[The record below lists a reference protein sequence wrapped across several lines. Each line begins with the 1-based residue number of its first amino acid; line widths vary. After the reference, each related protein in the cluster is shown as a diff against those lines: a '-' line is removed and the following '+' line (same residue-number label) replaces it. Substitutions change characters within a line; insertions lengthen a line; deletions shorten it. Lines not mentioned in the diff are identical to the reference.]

1 MHDEDFANVVGNEF
15 WFKTRFKRMTY
26 GSIDCCPVALVK
38 SFYREG
44 RQARLANVGLGPAH
58 F

>member
-1 MHDEDFANVVGNEF
+1 MLHEDFANVVGNEF

-26 GSIDCCPVALVK
+26 GSIDCCAAVLVK
-38 SFYREG
+38 SFYSEG
-44 RQARLANVGLGPAH
+44 RQARLPNVGLGPAN